1 MSAENALTTDQQVS
15 VLVASTQEAP
25 ALDWSDSDACEQ
37 VAYKL
42 LDGEGFLSSSA
53 VDLELFFMTEEGKK
67 QQANGLQHS
76 GNCKNNTSN
85 PLLEPS
91 RATRRHALL

>member
-1 MSAENALTTDQQVS
+1 M
-15 VLVASTQEAP
+15 LVASTQEAP
-25 ALDWSDSDACEQ
+25 ALDWSDSDACDVQ

-85 PLLEPS
+85 PLQEPS
-91 RATRRHALL
+91 RAIRRHALLL